1 MRSYRYS
8 NWDGTQDP
16 FAIDADDLMDA
27 MGDELMSHGD
37 LNQAL
42 RNLMRRGM
50 QGQMGSG
57 FEGIRQMLERLKQQ
71 HQERLERYNLA
82 SMIDELK
89 KRLQEIVQQ
98 ERRSLEQPPTA
109 GQPEQTSGTPD
120 TADDGETAQ
129 PQAAASGRQSQQ
141 GQRGQQGQRRQQGA
155 QEQSGQQGQRGQR
168 GQPGQPGQSGQ
179 QGQPGDMGPRERLQF
194 LDQLPPDFAAQVKS
208 LNNYEFFDPEAQQA
222 FDELMDMLKQQA
234 MGNMFRDMAQ
244 RMANMTPE
252 EMQRLKDMLAA
263 LNHMMDQ
270 QIWGEEPNFENF
282 MQQFG
287 DMFGPNP
294 PQNLEELLQQLSSQI
309 AQMQSLFNSL
319 PEELRQELQEMLSSA
334 FNDEQLAAE
343 LAELQANLDF
353 LSSERQSY
361 EFSGAEGVPLE
372 QAMRLMDELQKIDA
386 LQEQLNNIGRQGTLE
401 DVDAEALEQ
410 ILGPEGRQELE
421 KLRDLERRLEEAG
434 YLRRKGD
441 RLELT
446 AKGIRKIGMKA
457 LQDIFHRLKI
467 GRHGGHRVDRRGLG
481 IEATHDT
488 KPYEYGDPFNLD
500 LQQSVMNSVRR
511 QGKGT
516 PVRMQPDDFEVFR
529 NENLNQCSTVLMLD
543 QSRSMGLNGCFEAAK
558 KVALALHSLIKTQYP
573 RDNLYVIGFSEYAH
587 ELKHEDIPTSTW
599 GSYYPGTNMHHALM
613 IARRLLGRQRYGQR
627 QVLMI
632 TDGEPTAHL
641 EQGLAYFNYPPSW
654 RTIEQTLL
662 EVKRCTKEGIVIN
675 TFMMEQDPYL
685 MRFIQEVTRINQGRA
700 FFSSPRHLGEYVVTD
715 YINNKRRRRIA

>member
-8 NWDGTQDP
+8 GWDGTQDP
-16 FAIDADDLMDA
+16 FGVDADDLMDA
-27 MGDELMSHGD
+27 MADELASHGD
-37 LNQAL
+37 LSQAL

-57 FEGIRQMLERLKQQ
+57 FEGLREMIERLKQQ
-71 HQERLERYNLA
+71 SRERLERYNLA
-82 SMIDELK
+82 SMIDDLK
-89 KRLQEIVQQ
+89 QRLEEILDT
-98 ERRSLEQPPTA
+98 ERQALD
-109 GQPEQTSGTPD
+109 SGKPM
-120 TADDGETAQ
+120 
-129 PQAAASGRQSQQ
+129 
-141 GQRGQQGQRRQQGA
+141 GQQGTGAQQGSQGQQGTPQTA
-155 QEQSGQQGQRGQR
+155 GSETSDRASGDSSEQSGQDDQQDVGGKAGGQ
-168 GQPGQPGQSGQ
+168 GQSGRRGALSDTERQ
-179 QGQPGDMGPRERLQF
+179 QRMQF
-194 LDQLPPDFAAQVKS
+194 LNDLPPDFAGRAKT
-208 LNNYEFFDPEAQQA
+208 LNDYEFFDPEAQKA

-252 EMQRLKDMLAA
+252 ELQHMKEMLAD

-270 QIWGEEPNFENF
+270 KIWGEEPDFEGF
-282 MQQFG
+282 MEKYG

-294 PQNLEELLQQLSSQI
+294 PQSLEELTQQLASQI

-319 PEELRQELQEMLSSA
+319 PEALQQELQEMLSAA
-334 FNDEQLAAE
+334 FDDDELAAE

-353 LSSERQSY
+353 LSSDERQAY
-361 EFSGAEGVPLE
+361 EFSGTEAVPLD
-372 QAMRLMDELQKIDA
+372 QAMRLMDELQKIDT
-386 LQEQLNNIGRQGTLE
+386 LQEQLANVGRQGSLE
-401 DVDAEALEQ
+401 DVDAEALEHV
-410 ILGPEGRQELE
+410 LGPEGRQELE
-421 KLRDLERRLEEAG
+421 KLRELERRLEEAG

-446 AKGIRKIGMKA
+446 AKGIRKIGLKA
-457 LQDIFHRLKI
+457 LQDIFDRLKI
-467 GRHGGHRVDRRGLG
+467 GRSGGHRTDRRGLG

-488 KPYEYGDPFNLD
+488 KPYEYGDHFNLD
-500 LQQSVMNSVRR
+500 LQQTVMNSVRR

-516 PVRMQPDDFEVFR
+516 PVRIRPEDFEVYQ

-558 KVALALHSLIKTQYP
+558 KVALALHSLIKMQYP
-573 RDNLYVIGFSEYAH
+573 RDSLYIIGFSEYAH
-587 ELKHEDIPTSTW
+587 ELSHKDIPTASW

-613 IARRLLGRQRYGQR
+613 IARRLLGKHRYGQR

-641 EQGLAYFNYPPSW
+641 EQGLAYFDYPPTW

-685 MRFIQEVTRINQGRA
+685 MRFVQEITRINQGRA
-700 FFSSPRHLGEYVVTD
+700 FFSSPRHLGEYIVTD
-715 YINNKRRRRIA
+715 YINSKRRRRIA

>member
-8 NWDGTQDP
+8 SWDGTQDP

-71 HQERLERYNLA
+71 SRERLERYNLA

-98 ERRSLEQPPTA
+98 ERNALEQPSTS
-109 GQPEQTSGTPD
+109 GQQHQASGTPD
-120 TADDGETAQ
+120 TADAGET
-129 PQAAASGRQSQQ
+129 PESQAGASRQQSQQ
-141 GQRGQQGQRRQQGA
+141 GQRSETGPQGHQGQPGTQGQQGERGQRGQQGQ
-155 QEQSGQQGQRGQR
+155 QGQTG
-168 GQPGQPGQSGQ
+168 G
-179 QGQPGDMGPRERLQF
+179 MGRQERLQF
-194 LDQLPPDFAAQVKS
+194 LDQLPPDFAAQIKT
-208 LNNYEFFDPEAQQA
+208 LNDYEFFDPEAQQA
-222 FDELMDMLKQQA
+222 FDELMNMLKQQA

-244 RMANMTPE
+244 RLANMTPE
-252 EMQRLKDMLAA
+252 EMQRLKEMLSA
-263 LNHMMDQ
+263 LNRMMDQ
-270 QIWGEEPNFENF
+270 QIWGEEPDFENF

-294 PQNLEELLQQLSSQI
+294 PQNLQELLQQLSSQI

-319 PEELRQELQEMLSSA
+319 PEDLRQELQEMLSAA
-334 FNDEQLAAE
+334 FEDEQLAAE

-353 LSSERQSY
+353 LSSSERQAY
-361 EFSGAEGVPLE
+361 EFSGAEAVPLE
-372 QAMRLMDELQKIDA
+372 QAMRLMDELQKIDT
-386 LQEQLNNIGRQGTLE
+386 LQEQLNNVGRQGTLE

-410 ILGPEGRQELE
+410 VLGPEGRQELE

-457 LQDIFHRLKI
+457 LQDIFNRLKI
-467 GRHGGHRVDRRGLG
+467 GRHGGHRVDRHGLG

-488 KPYEYGDPFNLD
+488 KPYEYGDHFNLD

-516 PVRMQPDDFEVFR
+516 PVRMRPDDFEIFR
-529 NENLNQCSTVLMLD
+529 TENLNQCSTVLMLD

-573 RDNLYVIGFSEYAH
+573 RDSLYIIGFSEYAH
-587 ELKHEDIPTSTW
+587 ELRHEDIPTATW

-613 IARRLLGRQRYGQR
+613 IARRLLGKQRYGQR

-685 MRFIQEVTRINQGRA
+685 MRFVQEVTRLNQGRA
-700 FFSSPRHLGEYVVTD
+700 FFSSPRHLGEYIVTD